1 MSPPLQIRLLGQF
14 SVAIDGATVSGLNS
28 ARLQSLLAFLL
39 LNRAAPQSRQQLAF
53 LFWPETSDGQAQTN
67 LRQLL
72 HTLRHRLPA
81 VDEYLVIDERTI
93 RWLEPADFGSRWEAA
108 KSDPEK
114 APEVF
119 SFNWTPDV
127 IDPYSYLFN
136 LFHTEK
142 TPLWNLGFYSNPDF
156 DALID
161 QARRQSAVDQTEATT
176 SYIAAQRMLNDEAT
190 AIYVLD
196 LPDLNIIAAD
206 IQGFQANP
214 AYSHMAYWYDLR
226 RER

>member
-1 MSPPLQIRLLGQF
+1 MLGKGTLAHGVVPN
-14 SVAIDGATVSGLNS
+14 SVWGHDPNPAPAIEDLDKA
-28 ARLQSLLAFLL
+28 ASLL
-39 LNRAAPQSRQQLAF
+39 QQAGYGDGLELAF
-53 LFWPETSDGQAQTN
+53 SYDSFNHVMAELWRAN
-67 LRQLL
+67 LAKIGV
-72 HTLRHRLPA
+72 TLR
-81 VDEYLVIDERTI
+81 
-93 RWLEPADFGSRWEAA
+93 LEPADFGSRWEAA

-161 QARRQSAVDQTEATT
+161 QARRQSAVDQTGAAT
-176 SYIAAQRMLNDEAT
+176 SYIAAQRILNDETT

-206 IQGFQANP
+206 IQGFRANP

-226 RER
+226 RDR